1 MKKLVLVF
9 AALSFVVLTATAQEA
24 SSSDGNAMQSTF
36 KGQGL
41 LASHTIPGGSLVET
55 RSSIALPSFNTLSA
69 SYLSPFARE
78 PKPRIEDAEDMG
90 AFPKGALAFSLGIG
104 LGDLFWGAGYGSA
117 LGVSP
122 VFDVDYALTDKLGI
136 GNIGIGGTVAY
147 TSTTFNNTYLGTAHY
162 DFSAIL
168 VGLRGSY
175 HFMFITGD
183 LGNKLDPYA
192 GILLGYIIT
201 NNPNGLF
208 DNNYSLVGKASAF
221 QPGIFAGAHY
231 YFVKNFGAYAELGYN
246 GFSIFTIGITV
257 KTK

>member
-9 AALSFVVLTATAQEA
+9 AALSFVVLTAAAQDA
-24 SSSDGNAMQSTF
+24 SSSDGNGLLRTL
-36 KGQGL
+36 KGQML
-41 LASHTIPGGSLVET
+41 LASLPFPGGSLVET
-55 RSSIALPSFNTLSA
+55 RPSVTLPSFNTLSA
-69 SYLSPFARE
+69 GYLSPFALE
-78 PKPRIEDAEDMG
+78 AKPRIENAEDVG
-90 AFPKGALAFSLGIG
+90 AFPKGALAFNLGIG
-104 LGDLFWGAGYGSA
+104 LGDLFWGGGYGSA

-136 GNIGIGGTVAY
+136 GNIAIGGTVAY
-147 TSTTFNNTYLGTAHY
+147 TSTSFNNTYLGTAHY
-162 DFSAIL
+162 KFSAIL

-175 HFMFITGD
+175 HFMFLSGD
-183 LGNKLDPYA
+183 LANKLDPYA

-231 YFVKNFGAYAELGYN
+231 YFVRHFGAFAELGYN